1 MARSSSSSP
10 RTLTK
15 VLLLTAIAVIA
26 LIACGRADPSVTPG
40 PSASP
45 APTVGPS
52 APSSP
57 PPTSA
62 PTQDPAAGP
71 ITVDLA
77 DRTGHDVS
85 VVIAD
90 ETGTLHDAKSG
101 TPGDGMSV
109 RWFDAKVQNVDA
121 ETVRVVWVGLPRDET
136 LSLRITADGGRYQLG
151 IVQAAPPANS
161 DALGAD
167 RVLDL
172 RFDAPVVAEA
182 VDVSIEEVGEAN

>member
-15 VLLLTAIAVIA
+15 ALLLTAIAAIA
-26 LIACGRADPSVTPG
+26 LVACGRADPSVTPG

-45 APTVGPS
+45 APSVGPS
-52 APSSP
+52 TPSSP
-57 PPTSA
+57 LPTPK

-71 ITVDLA
+71 MTVDLA
-77 DRTGHDVS
+77 DQTGHDVS

-90 ETGTLHDAKSG
+90 DTGTLRDAKSG

-109 RWFDAKVQNVDA
+109 RWFDAEVQNVDA
-121 ETVRVVWVGLPRDET
+121 ETVRVVWVGLPRDEAVT
-136 LSLRITADGGRYQLG
+136 LRVTADGGQYRLG

-161 DALGAD
+161 DALGVD
-167 RVLDL
+167 RVLEL
-172 RFDAPVVAEA
+172 RFDGPVVAEA
-182 VDVSIEEVGEAN
+182 VDVSIEEVDEAS